1 MPKNVNKKYDFD
13 LDLADQSFIDFKK
26 SKSISI
32 TTKLSDIKESK
43 IGELYDTKILH
54 DKLNSLCIKKV
65 SAKGLPITKKV
76 SKDICE
82 CLFDKNKELSVS
94 ELENKVMKKTETP
107 GSQCIQILDK
117 ALLKYKEKSKSKK
130 SKSKKNKSK
139 KNKSKKNK
147 SNSKSNRK
155 T

>member
-1 MPKNVNKKYDFD
+1 MPKNVNKKNDFD
-13 LDLADQSFIDFKK
+13 LDLTDQSFIDFKK

-65 SAKGLPITKKV
+65 SAKGIPITKKV

-94 ELENKVMKKTETP
+94 ELENKVLTKHETP

-117 ALLKYKEKSKSKK
+117 ALLKYKTNSKTKRKTKSKTKSKSK
-130 SKSKKNKSK
+130 SKHK
-139 KNKSKKNK
+139 
-147 SNSKSNRK
+147 
-155 T
+155 

>member
-1 MPKNVNKKYDFD
+1 MPNKVNKKYDFD

-82 CLFDKNKELSVS
+82 CLFDKNKDDMLKLLNTSQEKF
-94 ELENKVMKKTETP
+94 EMEINKFTSSLVK
-107 GSQCIQILDK
+107 
-117 ALLKYKEKSKSKK
+117 
-130 SKSKKNKSK
+130 
-139 KNKSKKNK
+139 
-147 SNSKSNRK
+147 
-155 T
+155 

>member
-26 SKSISI
+26 SKSMSI

-43 IGELYDTKILH
+43 IGELYDTKVLH